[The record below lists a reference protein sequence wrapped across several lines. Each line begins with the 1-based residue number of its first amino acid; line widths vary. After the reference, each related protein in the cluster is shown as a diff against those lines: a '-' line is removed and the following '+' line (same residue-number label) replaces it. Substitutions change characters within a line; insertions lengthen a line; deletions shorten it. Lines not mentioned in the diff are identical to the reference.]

1 MNKYIYTRPLFD
13 EICDLQY
20 CRTMDNRIKRLKITD
35 FRITESH
42 KSKHKTG
49 IRRVDYC
56 MTREDWERVK
66 ASLNVEG

>member
-13 EICDLQY
+13 DICDMQY
-20 CRTMDNRIKRLKITD
+20 CNVMDNRIKRLG
-35 FRITESH
+35 ITESH

-56 MTREDWERVK
+56 MTREDWQRVK
-66 ASLNVEG
+66 ASLNVEGYK